1 MLFNR
6 KFAAAFASGLL
17 FAGVA
22 AAEPLA
28 THPAEATTTDLG
40 NGASALTYWVD
51 AADGRHVV
59 TTVDTVLRDET
70 GRDQDRHAVVRFSSI
85 LLPGQSQVVS
95 VPTLDDAKPQDLVIR
110 RSGDRIEVERVA
122 SATVAGHA
130 TKLD

>member
-1 MLFNR
+1 MPFNR

-17 FAGVA
+17 FAAAA

-28 THPAEATTTDLG
+28 THPAQATTTDLG

-59 TTVDTVLRDET
+59 TTVDTVLHDET
-70 GRDQDRHAVVRFSSI
+70 GHDEDRHAIVRFSSV
-85 LLPGQSQVVS
+85 LLPGQSQIVS
-95 VPTLDDAKPQDLVIR
+95 VPTLNDAKPQELVIR

-122 SATVAGHA
+122 SATVIGHG